1 MALTPMDIH
10 NKEFSRSFR
19 GYNEDEV
26 DEFLD
31 QVVIDFE
38 RLYKENMEYKERL
51 ELLNDQLSQFKT
63 MESTLKETLVTAQK
77 TADEVT
83 NNAHKKAEEIIQSA
97 QQQAK
102 KILEDANR
110 EIVDI
115 KKEAEEERKKLYV
128 FKTRF
133 RALLESQLEALLEDK
148 VLFGDEQ
155 QDDVV
160 DQQEETVEQRDE
172 IVEQHDDVVEQQAS
186 FIERQD
192 GFVDQTIEL
201 TDQTIDLNDRQL
213 EEEPKG

>member
-19 GYNEDEV
+19 GYNDDEV

-77 TADEVT
+77 TADDVT
-83 NNAHKKAEEIIQSA
+83 NNAHKKAEEIIKNA
-97 QQQAK
+97 QQQAE

-110 EIVDI
+110 EIIDV
-115 KKEAEEERKKLYV
+115 KKEIEEEKKKLHV

-133 RALLESQLEALLEDK
+133 RVLLESQLEALMGDK
-148 VLFGDEQ
+148 VLFGEEA
-155 QDDVV
+155 QD
-160 DQQEETVEQRDE
+160 
-172 IVEQHDDVVEQQAS
+172 
-186 FIERQD
+186 
-192 GFVDQTIEL
+192 
-201 TDQTIDLNDRQL
+201 TDQP
-213 EEEPKG
+213 EELMEELSQEAKG